1 MQSLKYIKKG
11 VHEMINYEERAK
23 AREEVARK
31 QAIIEGRAEGRES
44 GLIEVAVNALKK
56 QALKGKTFN
65 EDKAVNFL
73 VDNLD
78 LEIDIAKKAFAK
90 FVEK

>member
-1 MQSLKYIKKG
+1 
-11 VHEMINYEERAK
+11 MINYEERAK
-23 AREEVARK
+23 AREEAARK
-31 QAIIEGRAEGRES
+31 QAIIEGRAEGRAEGRES